1 MKQLFTTLLLFNLV
15 NGYAQ
20 SIQELDPLTVT
31 STRTAQKVSE
41 TGRSITVI
49 DSKQISQWPV
59 NSVDELLRYAAGVE
73 IQQRGPAGA
82 QADIVIR
89 GGTFQQVLVLMDGIK
104 FNDPL
109 TGHFSGYMPIV
120 TSQIERIEI
129 LKGPAAA
136 AYGSE
141 AVGGV
146 INIISKT
153 FAGTK
158 KEKPTSVSATV
169 AAGEYNYFAANA
181 ALQHSTDKISYSI
194 GAQTANSSGQLLR
207 GNNRGYFYNHT
218 YSGNISLQLPGKWRL
233 MLHSSYDSRDFAA
246 QNFYTSFV
254 SDTAVEKV
262 NTWWNHARLQ
272 KTKGSVTDEFD
283 LAYKRTS
290 DYYEYNPVSIA
301 NNNKSGMVILQ
312 YVHSRKM
319 NSRFSYNY
327 GSAAEYK
334 FIRSND
340 RGNHSNPTAAV
351 FGSMLYKLDKLSIN
365 PGVRIVYDDNY
376 GTQLLPQANVAYKLH
391 HWVFRANAG
400 RAIRSADFTERYNN
414 YNKPIVNGGS
424 IGNPDLNAERSW
436 SVEGGVDLL
445 LKHIKLSASVYQR
458 WQKDMIDYTPTPY
471 AAMPRKINLNPA
483 GNFALAKN
491 ISEVNT
497 RGIELAIQYARNFS
511 KSQELQISASANF
524 LKSGTSSVVPSFYI
538 LSHAKTLLQQAVR
551 YKFKNVGLSITSIY
565 KERAPREASAIK
577 ATISRSYWLFNTQLN
592 YKYRQFNAFVAVNN
606 MGNTSYSDLLGSR
619 MPARWT
625 SVGITADL

>member
-1 MKQLFTTLLLFNLV
+1 MKRIFTTFFLFNLI
-15 NGYAQ
+15 NAKAQ
-20 SIQELDPLTVT
+20 TIQELDPLTVT

-59 NSVDELLRYAAGVE
+59 NSIDELLRYAAGVE
-73 IQQRGPAGA
+73 VQQRGPAGS

-104 FNDPL
+104 LNDPL
-109 TGHFSGYMPIV
+109 TGHFSGYMPII

-153 FAGTK
+153 FNGAV
-158 KEKPTSVSATV
+158 KEKTNAVNATV
-169 AAGEYNYFAANA
+169 AAGEYNYFAASA
-181 ALQHSTDKISYSI
+181 VVQHSADKLNYSV
-194 GAQTANSSGQLLR
+194 GAQTANSKGQLLR
-207 GNNRGYFYNHT
+207 GINRGYFYNHT
-218 YSGNISLQLPGKWRL
+218 FSGNLAVQLSRQWRL
-233 MLHSSYDSRDFAA
+233 LLHSSYDTRDFAA

-272 KTKGSVTDEFD
+272 HSNATASDALDV
-283 LAYKRTS
+283 AYKRTS
-290 DYYEYNPVSIA
+290 DFYEYNPVSIA
-301 NNNKSGMVILQ
+301 NENKSGMLILQ
-312 YVHSRKM
+312 YVHSRKLT
-319 NSRFSYNY
+319 NRLCYNY
-327 GSAAEYK
+327 GTAAEYK
-334 FIRSND
+334 YIRSND

-351 FGSMLYKLDKLSIN
+351 FGGIN
-365 PGVRIVYDDNY
+365 YNLNKWLFNPAVRMVYDDNY
-376 GTQLLPQANVAYKLH
+376 GTQVLPQANLAYKLQH
-391 HWVFRANAG
+391 FVLRANAG

-414 YNKPIVNGGS
+414 YNKSIVNGGS
-424 IGNPDLNAERSW
+424 VGNPNLDAERSW
-436 SVEGGVDLL
+436 SVEGGVDILL
-445 LKHIKLSASVYQR
+445 NNLKLSASIYQR
-458 WQKDMIDYTPTPY
+458 WQRDVIDYTPTPY
-471 AAMPRKINLNPA
+471 AAMPRKTNLNPA

-497 RGIELAIQYARNFS
+497 RGFELACQYV
-511 KSQELQISASANF
+511 KSFTSNQELQVSASANF

-538 LSHAKTLLQQAVR
+538 LSHAKTLLQQTIQ
-551 YKFKNVGLSITSIY
+551 YKFKSFGLGITGIF
-565 KERAPREASAIK
+565 KEREPGEATPIK
-577 ATISRSYWLFNTQLN
+577 ASISRSYWLFNTRLN
-592 YKYRQFNAFVAVNN
+592 YRLQKLNTFVAVNN
-606 MGNTSYSDLLGSR
+606 LGNTAYSDLLGSK

-625 SVGITADL
+625 SLGITADF